1 MSVYIVTT
9 IITILICAYYVLA
22 GTYYSWAINY
32 SSTTGTAVTDFHLDL
47 YISKYYKKS
56 KNSNSNFDEYI

>member
-9 IITILICAYYVLA
+9 IINILICAYYVLA
-22 GTYYSWAINY
+22 GTYYSWAIIALP
-32 SSTTGTAVTDFHLDL
+32 GTAVTDFHLDL